1 MAFINLTKGLLQ
13 ITKGYKTRREKGR
26 ELRWEM
32 DEDDEVNEIKTHVIH
47 LKNLKNKLKQYF

>member
-1 MAFINLTKGLLQ
+1 MTFINLTQELLQ
-13 ITKGYKTRREKGR
+13 ITKGDKTRREKGR

-47 LKNLKNKLKQYF
+47 LKN